1 MRGSKCGLN
10 PHISYDFAILLMRD
24 GLASCK
30 NGSCIK
36 TTVLQ
41 GGKAVRTDCNKPVI
55 EFTPLGRRNVTA
67 RFDAGAISSDGG
79 VVLLREVDRRIKLFD
94 RVDGLIPDPRNPSF
108 IEHDQRTLVAQ
119 RVLAIACGW
128 EDLNDHDNLRSDLIF
143 QLATDRKACGHKSG
157 QGDVDPER
165 PLASPSTLCRLENRI
180 DRHTCVELNKLLV
193 ELFVESHKT
202 PPREII
208 LDFDATNDPVH
219 GKQEGRFFHGY
230 YDEYCFLPLYVFA
243 GEQLLCAYLRPSNID
258 GAKHAWAILGLIT
271 RRLRQ
276 AWPDVK
282 IIFRG
287 DSGFCRWK
295 MLRWCD
301 RHRVDYIVGLAK
313 NPTLIRMSATL
324 MANAENAFK
333 DTGQKQ
339 RLFGEFTYGAG
350 TWDRQRRVIARIEHT
365 DKGENPRYIVTSLT
379 GDAQVLYEQIYC
391 ARGELENR
399 IKEQQL
405 GLFADRTSCHDFL
418 ANQFRLL
425 LSSLAYVLI
434 ETLRRT
440 MLAGTELARA
450 QATTIRLKLFKIGA
464 LVQRSVRRIVIH
476 LSESFP
482 MRELVHS
489 LAAAL
494 SG

>member
-1 MRGSKCGLN
+1 M
-10 PHISYDFAILLMRD
+10 
-24 GLASCK
+24 
-30 NGSCIK
+30 
-36 TTVLQ
+36 
-41 GGKAVRTDCNKPVI
+41 RTDCNKPIVQ
-55 EFTPLGRRNVTA
+55 FTPLARRRVLA
-67 RFDAGAISSDGG
+67 EFDAGAISSDGG
-79 VVLLREVDRRIKLFD
+79 VLLLREVDRRINLLS
-94 RVDGLIPDPRNPSF
+94 RVDQLIPDPRDPLH
-108 IEHDQRTLVAQ
+108 IEHDQRTLIAQ

-128 EDLNDHDNLRSDLIF
+128 EDLNDHTNLRNDLVL
-143 QLATDRKACGHKSG
+143 QLATNRKASG
-157 QGDVDPER
+157 SGGDVDPDR
-165 PLASPSTLCRLENRI
+165 PLASASTLCRLENRI
-180 DRHTCVELNKLLV
+180 DRQTCVAVNKLLV
-193 ELFVESHKT
+193 ELFIESHPT
-202 PPREII
+202 PPTEVI

-243 GEQLLCAYLRPSNID
+243 GEQLLCAYLRPANID
-258 GAKHAWAILGLIT
+258 GAKHAWAILALMVK
-271 RRLRQ
+271 RLRQ

-301 RHRVDYIVGLAK
+301 RHGVDYIVGLAK
-313 NPTLIRMSATL
+313 NPALTKRSATL
-324 MANAENAFK
+324 MSSAENAFK
-333 DTGQKQ
+333 ETGQKQ
-339 RLFGEFTYGAG
+339 RLFGEFSYAAG
-350 TWDRQRRVIARIEHT
+350 TWDKQRRVIARIEHT
-365 DKGENPRYIVTSLT
+365 DKGENPRFITTSLA
-379 GDAQVLYEQIYC
+379 GEGQQLYEQTYC
-391 ARGELENR
+391 ARGEVENR

-405 GLFADRTSCHDFL
+405 GLFADRTSCHDFV

-440 MLAGTELARA
+440 CLASTELAQA
-450 QATTIRLKLFKIGA
+450 QASTIRLRLLKIGA

-482 MRELVHS
+482 MREVFQS
-489 LAAAL
+489 VAATL